1 MTRNNHNH
9 IEAEENTPSQEEVN
23 SWLEEYKSAT
33 DERTKKKLKELV
45 VLACMPIVKKVA
57 RSLAR
62 RSTDPVEDITQV
74 GSLGLI
80 KAVDLYNPDISKN
93 FKSYATYLITGEIR
107 HYLRDRI
114 TIIRAPREIK
124 ELSFR
129 VHKLT
134 LELTEKLG
142 KTPTDKDIAEALQMP
157 TEKVQECNNLD
168 RRTTTISIDQIIGS
182 DDNSISLVE
191 KIEDESQKEAFNS
204 YENRMILDDAI
215 RKLEPLEQKLVV
227 LNYYEGLNQ
236 REISEKLGISQ
247 MQVSRKL
254 KKALSKLFE
263 VISRKGLKTYE

>member
-1 MTRNNHNH
+1 M
-9 IEAEENTPSQEEVN
+9 EDN
-23 SWLEEYKSAT
+23 SLSFDEINAWLDEYKTSN
-33 DERTKKKLKELV
+33 DEKTKKRLKELV
-45 VLACMPIVKKVA
+45 ILACMPIVKKVA

-80 KAVDLYNPDISKN
+80 KAVDLYNPEISKN

-129 VHKLT
+129 IHKLT
-134 LELTEKLG
+134 TELTDKLG
-142 KTPTDKDIAEALQMP
+142 RIPTDKDIAEALQMP
-157 TEKVQECNNLD
+157 EEKVEECNNLD
-168 RRTTTISIDQIIGS
+168 RRTTTISIDQILGA
-182 DDNSISLVE
+182 DENSISLVE

-204 YENRMILDDAI
+204 YENRIILDDAI
-215 RKLEPLEQKLVV
+215 KRLEPIEQELII

-236 REISEKLGISQ
+236 REISEKLNISQ

-263 VISRKGLKTYE
+263 IVSKKGLKQYE

>member
-1 MTRNNHNH
+1 MQ
-9 IEAEENTPSQEEVN
+9 EENALSIEDVNIWLDEYHSSQ
-23 SWLEEYKSAT
+23 
-33 DERTKKKLKELV
+33 DEKTKKKLKELV
-45 VLACMPIVKKVA
+45 ILACMPIVKKVA

-80 KAVDLYNPDISKN
+80 KAVDLYNPEISKN

-107 HYLRDRI
+107 HYLRDKT

-134 LELTEKLG
+134 MELTEKLG

-157 TEKVQECNNLD
+157 QEKVEECNNLD
-168 RRTTTISIDQIIGS
+168 RRTTTISIDQIIGG
-182 DDNSISLVE
+182 DENSLSLVE

-204 YENRMILDDAI
+204 YENRIILDDAI
-215 RKLEPLEQKLVV
+215 KRLEPIEQELVV

-236 REISEKLGISQ
+236 REISEKLNISQ

-254 KKALSKLFE
+254 KKAISKLFE
-263 VISRKGLKTYE
+263 IITKKGLHRYE

>member
-1 MTRNNHNH
+1 MQLD
-9 IEAEENTPSQEEVN
+9 EENLSVEEIN
-23 SWLEEYKSAT
+23 EWLYTYKYTT
-33 DERTKKKLKELV
+33 DNKTKKKMKELV
-45 VLACMPIVKKVA
+45 VLACMPLVKKVA

-74 GSLGLI
+74 GSLGLV
-80 KAVDLYNPDISKN
+80 KAVDLYNPEISKN
-93 FKSYATYLITGEIR
+93 FKAYATYLITGEIR
-107 HYLRDRI
+107 HYLRDRT

-157 TEKVQECNNLD
+157 QAKVEECNNLD

-182 DDNSISLVE
+182 DDNSMSLVE
-191 KIEDESQKEAFNS
+191 KIEDESQKQAFNS
-204 YENRMILDDAI
+204 YDNRIILDEAI
-215 RKLEPLEQKLVV
+215 KKLEPLEQQLIT

-263 VISRKGLKTYE
+263 IISKKGLNSYE

>member
-1 MTRNNHNH
+1 MS
-9 IEAEENTPSQEEVN
+9 EQQENIFDTDEIN
-23 SWLEEYKSAT
+23 IWLEKYNKTS
-33 DERTKKKLKELV
+33 DEKDKKRLKELV

-80 KAVDLYNPDISKN
+80 KAIDLYNPEISKN

-107 HYLRDRI
+107 HYLRDKT

-142 KTPTDKDIAEALQMP
+142 YAPTDKDIAEALQMP
-157 TEKVQECNNLD
+157 QEKIEECNNLD
-168 RRTTTISIDQIIGS
+168 RRTTTISIDQIIGA
-182 DDNSISLVE
+182 DENSISLVE
-191 KIEDESQKEAFNS
+191 KIEDESQKQAFNS
-204 YENRMILDDAI
+204 YENRIILDAAI
-215 RKLEPLEQKLVV
+215 KRLEPIEQQLII

-236 REISEKLGISQ
+236 REISQKLDISQ

-254 KKALSKLFE
+254 KKALQKLFE
-263 VISRKGLKTYE
+263 IITRKGIENYE

>member
-1 MTRNNHNH
+1 MF
-9 IEAEENTPSQEEVN
+9 EENTLSIDEIN
-23 SWLEEYKSAT
+23 NWLEEYRSSNDDK
-33 DERTKKKLKELV
+33 TKKKLKELV

-80 KAVDLYNPDISKN
+80 KAVDLYNPEISKN

-107 HYLRDRI
+107 HYLRDKT

-142 KTPTDKDIAEALQMP
+142 KVPTDKDIAEALQMP
-157 TEKVQECNNLD
+157 QEKVEECNNLE
-168 RRTTTISIDQIIGS
+168 RRTTTISIDQIIGT
-182 DDNSISLVE
+182 DDNSISLAE
-191 KIEDESQKEAFNS
+191 KIEDESQSDAFNS
-204 YENRMILDDAI
+204 YENRIILDDAI
-215 RKLEPLEQKLVV
+215 KMLEPLEQQLIIM
-227 LNYYEGLNQ
+227 NYYDGLNQ
-236 REISEKLGISQ
+236 REISEKLNISQ

-254 KKALSKLFE
+254 KKSIQKLFE
-263 VISRKGLKTYE
+263 IVSKKGLKNYE

>member
-1 MTRNNHNH
+1 MA
-9 IEAEENTPSQEEVN
+9 AEENTLSIDEIN
-23 SWLEEYKSAT
+23 MWLDEYRVAK
-33 DERTKKKLKELV
+33 DEKTKKRLKELV

-80 KAVDLYNPDISKN
+80 KAVDLYNPEISKN

-142 KTPTDKDIAEALQMP
+142 TTPTDKDIAEALQMP
-157 TEKVQECNNLD
+157 QEKVEECNNLD
-168 RRTTTISIDQIIGS
+168 RRTTTISIDQIIGA
-182 DDNSISLVE
+182 DENSISLVE

-215 RKLEPLEQKLVV
+215 KKLEPIEQQLVV

-236 REISEKLGISQ
+236 REISEKLNISQ

-254 KKALSKLFE
+254 KKAIQKLFE
-263 VISRKGLKTYE
+263 IISKKGLQSYE

>member
-1 MTRNNHNH
+1 MKQLEKNLGKCILGMMKNNSENKTEEHSLS
-9 IEAEENTPSQEEVN
+9 IEDVN
-23 SWLEEYKSAT
+23 SWLEEYKKTT
-33 DERTKKKLKELV
+33 DERTKKRLKELV

-57 RSLAR
+57 HSLAR

-80 KAVDLYNPDISKN
+80 KAVDLYNPEISKN

-142 KTPTDKDIAEALQMP
+142 KIPSDKDIAEALQMP

-168 RRTTTISIDQIIGS
+168 RRTTTISIDQIIGA
-182 DDNSISLVE
+182 DENSI
-191 KIEDESQKEAFNS
+191 
-204 YENRMILDDAI
+204 
-215 RKLEPLEQKLVV
+215 
-227 LNYYEGLNQ
+227 
-236 REISEKLGISQ
+236 
-247 MQVSRKL
+247 
-254 KKALSKLFE
+254 
-263 VISRKGLKTYE
+263 

>member
-1 MTRNNHNH
+1 MSNEDNALS
-9 IEAEENTPSQEEVN
+9 IEEVN
-23 SWLEEYKSAT
+23 DWLDKYKNAT
-33 DERTKKKLKELV
+33 DENTKKKLKELV
-45 VLACMPIVKKVA
+45 VLACMPLVKKVA

-80 KAVDLYNPDISKN
+80 KAVDLYNPEISKN

-129 VHKLT
+129 IHKLT
-134 LELTEKLG
+134 TELTEKLG
-142 KTPTDKDIAEALQMP
+142 RTPTDKDLAEALQMP
-157 TEKVQECNNLD
+157 EEKIEEVNNLD
-168 RRTTTISIDQIIGS
+168 RRTTTISIDQILGA
-182 DDNSISLVE
+182 DENSISLVE

-204 YENRMILDDAI
+204 YENRIILDDAI
-215 RKLEPLEQKLVV
+215 TKLEPVEQQLII

-236 REISEKLGISQ
+236 REISERLNISQ

-263 VISRKGLKTYE
+263 IISKKGLKQYE

>member
-1 MTRNNHNH
+1 M
-9 IEAEENTPSQEEVN
+9 AEENSLPLEEVN
-23 SWLEEYKSAT
+23 DWLDEYRTTT
-33 DERTKKKLKELV
+33 DEKTKKRLKELV

-80 KAVDLYNPDISKN
+80 KAIDLYNPTISRN

-107 HYLRDRI
+107 HYLRDRT

-142 KTPTDKDIAEALQMP
+142 RTPTDKDIAEALQLP
-157 TEKVQECNNLD
+157 QAKVEECNNLD
-168 RRTTTISIDQIIGS
+168 RRTTTISIDQILGN

-215 RKLEPLEQKLVV
+215 KKLDPIEQQLIV

-236 REISEKLGISQ
+236 REISEKLNISQ
-247 MQVSRKL
+247 MQVSRKI
-254 KKALSKLFE
+254 KKAIQKLFE
-263 VISRKGLKTYE
+263 IISKKGLKHYE

>member
-1 MTRNNHNH
+1 M
-9 IEAEENTPSQEEVN
+9 EDNTLSIDEVN
-23 SWLEEYKSAT
+23 AWLDEYRLT
-33 DERTKKKLKELV
+33 NDEKTRKKLKELI
-45 VLACMPIVKKVA
+45 VLAYMPVVKKVA

-80 KAVDLYNPDISKN
+80 KAVDLYNSEISKN

-107 HYLRDRI
+107 HYLRDRT

-157 TEKVQECNNLD
+157 PEKVEECNNLD
-168 RRTTTISIDQIIGS
+168 RRTTTISIDQIIGT
-182 DDNSISLVE
+182 DDNSLSLVE

-215 RKLEPLEQKLVV
+215 KRLDPIEQQLVT

-236 REISEKLGISQ
+236 REISQKLNMSQ

-254 KKALSKLFE
+254 RKVLQKLFE
-263 VISRKGLKTYE
+263 IVSKKGLKQYE

>member
-1 MTRNNHNH
+1 MQ
-9 IEAEENTPSQEEVN
+9 EENTLSIEEVN
-23 SWLEEYKSAT
+23 LWLDEYHAT
-33 DERTKKKLKELV
+33 QDDKTKKRLRELV

-62 RSTDPVEDITQV
+62 RCTDPVEDITQV

-80 KAVDLYNPDISKN
+80 KAVDLYNPEISKN

-107 HYLRDRI
+107 HYLRDKT

-142 KTPTDKDIAEALQMP
+142 RIPTDKDIAEALQMP
-157 TEKVQECNNLD
+157 QEKVEECNNLE
-168 RRTTTISIDQIIGS
+168 RRTTTISIDQIVGT
-182 DDNSISLVE
+182 DENSISLVE
-191 KIEDESQKEAFNS
+191 KIEDESQSEAFNS
-204 YENRMILDDAI
+204 YENRIILDDAI
-215 RKLEPLEQKLVV
+215 KKLEPIEQELVI

-236 REISEKLGISQ
+236 REISEKLNISQ

-254 KKALSKLFE
+254 KKAIQKLFE
-263 VISRKGLKTYE
+263 IVSKKGLNSYE

>member
-1 MTRNNHNH
+1 M
-9 IEAEENTPSQEEVN
+9 EDNTLSTEEVN
-23 SWLEEYKSAT
+23 CWLSEYKNTT
-33 DERTKKKLKELV
+33 DEKTRKKLKELV
-45 VLACMPIVKKVA
+45 VLACMPLVKKVA

-62 RSTDPVEDITQV
+62 RSSDPVEDITQV

-80 KAVDLYNPDISKN
+80 KAVDLYNPEISKN

-107 HYLRDRI
+107 HYLRDRT

-142 KTPTDKDIAEALQMP
+142 RTPSDKDIAEALQMP
-157 TEKVQECNNLD
+157 QEKIEECNNLY
-168 RRTTTISIDQIIGS
+168 RRTTTISIDQLVGT
-182 DDNSISLVE
+182 DDNSISLAE
-191 KIEDESQKEAFNS
+191 KIEDETQKEAFDS
-204 YENRMILDDAI
+204 YENRIILDNAI
-215 RKLEPLEQKLVV
+215 KLLEPLEQQLII

-236 REISEKLGISQ
+236 REISEKLDISQ

-263 VISRKGLKTYE
+263 IISKKGMTKYE